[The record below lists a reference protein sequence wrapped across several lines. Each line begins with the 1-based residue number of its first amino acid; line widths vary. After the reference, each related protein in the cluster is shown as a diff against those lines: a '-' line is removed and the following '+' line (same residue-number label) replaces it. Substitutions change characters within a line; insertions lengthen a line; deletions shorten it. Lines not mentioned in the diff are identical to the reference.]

1 MSEDVK
7 KNITKSVCELQM
19 DGTIWWTLTNR
30 HNEEL
35 NERISSQGNMFNSI
49 EEAEKERDRRNL
61 LARLNRFRN
70 EKNDGWI
77 PNWNRWQELKFCIFW
92 SYGDL
97 ILKPCDTFL
106 GFNVFGYF
114 KNRDD
119 CLEAIRIFGHE
130 IKRLYV
136 EELGK

>member
-1 MSEDVK
+1 MSEDVE

>member
-1 MSEDVK
+1 MSEDVE
-7 KNITKSVCELQM
+7 KNITESVCELQM
-19 DGTIWWTLTNR
+19 NGTIWWTLKNR

>member
-1 MSEDVK
+1 MSEDVE
-7 KNITKSVCELQM
+7 KNITESVCELQM
-19 DGTIWWTLTNR
+19 DGSIWWTLKNS

>member
-1 MSEDVK
+1 MSEDVE
-7 KNITKSVCELQM
+7 KNITKNICELQI
-19 DGTIWWTLTNR
+19 DGSIWR
-30 HNEEL
+30 HTRSHNNELDVKIL
-35 NERISSQGNMFNSI
+35 NQGNQFNSV
-49 EEAEKERDRRNL
+49 EAAEKERDRRKL
-61 LARLNRFRN
+61 LARLNRFRD

>member
-1 MSEDVK
+1 MSEDVE

-77 PNWNRWQELKFCIFW
+77 PNWNRCQELKFCIFW

>member
-1 MSEDVK
+1 MSEDVE

-61 LARLNRFRN
+61 LARVNRFRN

>member
-1 MSEDVK
+1 MSEDVE
-7 KNITKSVCELQM
+7 KNITESVCELQM
-19 DGTIWWTLTNR
+19 DGSIWWTLKNS

-61 LARLNRFRN
+61 LARLNRFRD
-70 EKNDGWI
+70 EKNDGWT
-77 PNWNRWQELKFCIFW
+77 PNWKRWQELKFCIFW

>member
-1 MSEDVK
+1 MSEDVE
-7 KNITKSVCELQM
+7 KNITESVCELQM
-19 DGTIWWTLTNR
+19 DGSIWWTLKNR

>member
-1 MSEDVK
+1 MSEDVE

-77 PNWNRWQELKFCIFW
+77 PNWNRWQELKFCIYW
-92 SYGDL
+92 SNETL
-97 ILKPCDTFL
+97 IARPCDTLL
-106 GFNVFGYF
+106 GFNMFGYF

-119 CLEAIRIFGHE
+119 CLEAIGKFGHE

-136 EELGK
+136 EN

>member
-1 MSEDVK
+1 MSEDVE

-70 EKNDGWI
+70 EQNDGWI

-136 EELGK
+136 EEFGK

>member
-1 MSEDVK
+1 MSKDVE
-7 KNITKSVCELQM
+7 KNITKNVCELQM
-19 DGTIWWTLTNR
+19 DGTIWWTLKNR

>member
-1 MSEDVK
+1 MSKDVK
-7 KNITKSVCELQM
+7 KNITESVCELQM
-19 DGTIWWTLTNR
+19 DGTIWWTLKNR

-61 LARLNRFRN
+61 LARLNRFRD
-70 EKNDGWI
+70 EKNEGWI
-77 PNWNRWQELKFCIFW
+77 PNWNRWQELKFCIHW
-92 SYGDL
+92 SNDTF
-97 ILKPCDTFL
+97 ILRPCDTFL

-119 CLEAIRIFGHE
+119 CLEAIRLFGDE
-130 IKRLYV
+130 IKKLYV
-136 EELGK
+136 EE

>member
-1 MSEDVK
+1 MSEDVE
-7 KNITKSVCELQM
+7 KNITESVCELQM

>member
-1 MSEDVK
+1 MSKDVE
-7 KNITKSVCELQM
+7 KNITKNVCELQM
-19 DGTIWWTLTNR
+19 DGTIWWTLKNR

-61 LARLNRFRN
+61 LARLNRFRD

-92 SYGDL
+92 SNDTL
-97 ILKPCDTFL
+97 IARPCDTFL

-119 CLEAIRIFGHE
+119 CLEAIGRFGYE
-130 IKRLYV
+130 IYKLYV
-136 EELGK
+136 EE

>member
-1 MSEDVK
+1 MSEDVE

-97 ILKPCDTFL
+97 ILKLCDTFL

>member
-1 MSEDVK
+1 MSEDIE

-70 EKNDGWI
+70 KKNDGWI

>member
-1 MSEDVK
+1 MSEDVE
-7 KNITKSVCELQM
+7 KNITESVCELQM
-19 DGTIWWTLTNR
+19 DGTIWR
-30 HNEEL
+30 HTRSHNNEL
-35 NERISSQGNMFNSI
+35 DVKIFNQGNQFNSV
-49 EEAEKERDRRNL
+49 EAAEKERDRRNL
-61 LARLNRFRN
+61 LARLNRFRD